1 MGRVAQTDAM
11 INKIIE
17 YALKQ
22 GFLVIIVICV
32 IIGMGLY
39 YIIRLPI
46 DAVPDVT
53 TNQVQINTEVPG
65 LGPVEAEKL
74 ITFPIEFSM
83 SSLPDVEEVRSLSKT
98 GLSQVTV
105 IFDDHVNIY
114 FARQLVFERLQTAKE
129 QLPQVL
135 MARPIMGPI
144 STGLGEIYQYV
155 VTGEG
160 KDNMELRTIQD
171 WLIRPRLLTTPGI
184 IEVNSFGGFVK
195 QYQVLVDPKK
205 LITYDITLRQVFD
218 ALAANNANAGG
229 QYIEHASEQYLIRG
243 IGLINSIDDIEN
255 IVVHA
260 TKEGTPIYIKNL
272 ANVVVG
278 SEVRYGAVTRDA
290 KGEVVTGIA
299 MMLKGEN
306 SRTVVERIKQ
316 KVEEIRQNL
325 PKGVSIIPF
334 YDRADLVN
342 NVIHTVITNIIL
354 GVILVVFVLILLLGN
369 WRGALI
375 VAFSIPLTAL
385 LTFSGMYHMGIAA
398 TVMSLGALDF
408 GVVIDGSVV
417 MVENIF
423 RRLTLRKSNNS
434 HKETVLLSAK
444 EVGRPIFFAVGIIV
458 IVYLPILTLQGIEG
472 KMFKPMAFTVSL
484 AMLSSLFIALFIM
497 PTLCSLVFRKK
508 TKGHG
513 EETDNL
519 SIRFLKRYY
528 RPLLQKVV
536 SHPKVT
542 IIAAAACFISSLVL
556 VPFLGSEF
564 MPELDEGAIA
574 INVVRLPSVSLKESV
589 ELSTLIE
596 KTLVKYPEVET
607 VVSKTGRA
615 EIATD
620 PMGQEIS
627 DVFVMLKPKKTWQTA
642 ETKEALIERMKE
654 DLEKIPGMRYSF
666 SQPIEL
672 RVSELIAGVRS
683 DIAIKLFGEDFEI
696 LKSKAEE
703 IERVVTPIR
712 GAEDVKIE
720 QVAGLPVVQI
730 KIDRSAIAR
739 YGINVSDIHD
749 VITTAIGGKAASQ
762 VLEGQM
768 RFDLLVRFTEEA
780 RNNIEEIKNTL
791 ISAPGGVRVPLTQL
805 ADISVEEGP
814 AQISR
819 ENGHR
824 RIVVECNVRN
834 RDIGSF
840 VAEAQKKI
848 KERVEIPAGYY
859 LDWGGQFENM
869 QQARKRLAIVVPIAM
884 GLIFILLYTSF
895 HSLKNASL
903 IYINVPIAATGGI
916 AALFLRDM
924 HFSISAGV
932 GFIALFGLCVLN
944 GTVMVSYI
952 NELRQEGKE
961 IKNAI
966 IEGAL
971 TRLRP
976 VLMTVTTDIIG
987 FLPMAVSTDVGAEVQ
1002 KPLATVIIGGLC
1014 FSTFLT
1020 LFVVPALYQWFP
1032 KRFEAA

>member
-1 MGRVAQTDAM
+1 M

-22 GFLVIIVICV
+22 GFLVIIAICV
-32 IIGMGLY
+32 IIGLGLY
-39 YIIRLPI
+39 YIVRLPI

-83 SSLPDVEEVRSLSKT
+83 SSLPDVVEVRSLSKT

-114 FARQLVFERLQTAKE
+114 FARQLVLERLQTAKE

-135 MARPIMGPI
+135 NAQPIMGPI

-160 KDNMELRTIQD
+160 KDAMELRTIQD
-171 WLIRPRLLTTPGI
+171 WLIRPRLLTTPGV

-195 QYQVLVDPKK
+195 QYQVQVDPKK
-205 LITYDITLRQVFD
+205 LITYDITLRQVFE

-272 ANVVVG
+272 ADVAVG
-278 SEVRYGAVTRDA
+278 PEVRYGAVTRDA

-342 NVIHTVITNIIL
+342 NVIHTVITNIIS
-354 GVILVVFVLILLLGN
+354 GVILVVFILILLLGN
-369 WRGALI
+369 WRGALL
-375 VAFSIPLTAL
+375 VAFSIPLTAF

-423 RRLTLRKSNNS
+423 RRITLRKSS
-434 HKETVLLSAK
+434 DSYKETVLLSAK

-497 PTLCSLVFRKK
+497 PTLSSLVFRKK

-513 EETDNL
+513 EETDNR

-528 RPLLQKVV
+528 SPLLQKAV
-536 SHPKVT
+536 SYPKVT
-542 IIAAAACFISSLVL
+542 IIAAASCFISSLVL

-627 DVFVMLKPKKTWQTA
+627 DVFIMLKPKKTWQTA

-683 DIAIKLFGEDFEI
+683 DIAIKLFGEDFEV
-696 LKSKAEE
+696 LKAKAEE
-703 IERVVTPIR
+703 IERVVSPVR
-712 GAEDVKIE
+712 GAEDVKTE
-720 QVAGLPVVQI
+720 QVAGLPVIQI
-730 KIDRSAIAR
+730 KIDRATIAR
-739 YGINVSDIHD
+739 YGINVADIHD

-814 AQISR
+814 AQVSR

-824 RIVVECNVRN
+824 RIVVECNVRG

-895 HSLKNASL
+895 HSLRNAAL

-916 AALFLRDM
+916 AALFLRHM

>member
-1 MGRVAQTDAM
+1 
-11 INKIIE
+11 
-17 YALKQ
+17 
-22 GFLVIIVICV
+22 
-32 IIGMGLY
+32 
-39 YIIRLPI
+39 
-46 DAVPDVT
+46 
-53 TNQVQINTEVPG
+53 
-65 LGPVEAEKL
+65 
-74 ITFPIEFSM
+74 
-83 SSLPDVEEVRSLSKT
+83 
-98 GLSQVTV
+98 
-105 IFDDHVNIY
+105 
-114 FARQLVFERLQTAKE
+114 
-129 QLPQVL
+129 
-135 MARPIMGPI
+135 
-144 STGLGEIYQYV
+144 
-155 VTGEG
+155 
-160 KDNMELRTIQD
+160 
-171 WLIRPRLLTTPGI
+171 
-184 IEVNSFGGFVK
+184 
-195 QYQVLVDPKK
+195 
-205 LITYDITLRQVFD
+205 
-218 ALAANNANAGG
+218 
-229 QYIEHASEQYLIRG
+229 
-243 IGLINSIDDIEN
+243 
-255 IVVHA
+255 
-260 TKEGTPIYIKNL
+260 
-272 ANVVVG
+272 
-278 SEVRYGAVTRDA
+278 
-290 KGEVVTGIA
+290 

-306 SRTVVERIKQ
+306 SRTVVERVKKKI
-316 KVEEIRQNL
+316 EEIRQSL

-342 NVIHTVITNIIL
+342 NVIHTVITNITS
-354 GVILVVFVLILLLGN
+354 GVILVVVILILLLGN
-369 WRGALI
+369 WRGALL
-375 VAFSIPLTAL
+375 VAFSIPLTAF

-398 TVMSLGALDF
+398 TVMSIGALDF

-417 MVENIF
+417 MVENII
-423 RRLTLRKSNNS
+423 RRITLRKSNNNY
-434 HKETVLLSAK
+434 KETVLLSAQ
-444 EVGRPIFFAVGIIV
+444 EVGRPIFFAVGIII
-458 IVYLPILTLQGIEG
+458 IVYLPIMTLQGIEG

-484 AMLSSLFIALFIM
+484 AMLSSLFIALVIM
-497 PTLCSLVFRKK
+497 PTLCSLVFRK
-508 TKGHG
+508 GIRLHG
-513 EETDNL
+513 GETDNRL
-519 SIRFLKRYY
+519 IRFLKRYY
-528 RPLLQKVV
+528 RPLLERAV
-536 SHPKVT
+536 SRPRTTIVT
-542 IIAAAACFISSLVL
+542 AASCFILSLTL
-556 VPFLGSEF
+556 VPFFGSEF
-564 MPELDEGAIA
+564 IPELDEGAIA

-596 KTLVKYPEVET
+596 KVLVKYPEVET
-607 VVSKTGRA
+607 VISKTGRA

-627 DVFVMLKPKKTWQTA
+627 DVFVMLKPKKTWKTA
-642 ETKEALIERMKE
+642 KTKEALIARMKE
-654 DLEKIPGMRYSF
+654 NLEKIPGMRYSF

-683 DIAIKLFGEDFEI
+683 DIAIKLFGEDFEV
-696 LKSKAEE
+696 LKPKAEE
-703 IERVVTPIR
+703 IERVVASIR
-712 GAEDVKIE
+712 GAEDVKTE
-720 QVAGLPVVQI
+720 QVAGLPVVQV
-730 KIDRSAIAR
+730 KIDRGAIAR
-739 YGINVSDIHD
+739 YGINVSDIQD
-749 VITTAIGGKAASQ
+749 VITTAVGGKAASQ

-780 RNNIEEIKNTL
+780 RNNIEEIKNIL

-805 ADISVEEGP
+805 TDISVEEGP

-824 RIVVECNVRN
+824 RIVVECNVRG

-895 HSLKNASL
+895 ASFKNAAL

-916 AALFLRDM
+916 VTLFSRDM

-961 IKNAI
+961 MKDAI

-1020 LFVVPALYQWFP
+1020 LFVIPALYQWFP
-1032 KRFEAA
+1032 KSIEVA